1 MATKLGVRSPDKPRV
16 RALDRGVA
24 MRLAATEYERV
35 DALLESITADQWV
48 LPTECPGWDV
58 RAVAGH
64 VLGMAQMIATVP
76 ELARQQ
82 MAAQKG
88 AKNTNTAMIDVLTAL
103 QVAKNA
109 DLSTADIATRMRT
122 VGPKATRRRR
132 RMPSFIRGRTMP
144 GTQAVGGVPEQWT
157 FGFLFDIILTRDPF
171 MHRLDISRATGIP
184 VAATAEHE
192 GVIVDDV
199 VREWA
204 ARHDHPYTLH
214 LTGPAGGRWQQ
225 GDGEQISMDALEF
238 CRSVSGRAPAAGLL
252 SQQVPF

>member
-1 MATKLGVRSPDKPRV
+1 MATELAVRSAARPRA
-16 RALDRGVA
+16 RALDRDVA
-24 MRLAATEYERV
+24 MTSAATEYARV
-35 DALLESITADQWV
+35 QTLFDSITAGQWA
-48 LPTECPGWDV
+48 LPTDCPGWDV

-64 VLGMAQMIATVP
+64 VLGMTQMIATVP

-88 AKNTNTAMIDVLTAL
+88 AKKTGAVMIDILTAR

-109 DLSTADIATRMRT
+109 DLSPANLVTAMRAA
-122 VGPKATRRRR
+122 GPKAARRRR
-132 RMPSFIRGRTMP
+132 KMPAFIRSRTMP
-144 GTQAVGGVPEQWT
+144 GTTTVGGAEERWT

-184 VAATAEHE
+184 VRATPAHE

-204 ARHDHPYTLH
+204 ARHGQPYTLN
-214 LTGPAGGRWQQ
+214 LSGPAGGTW
-225 GDGEQISMDALEF
+225 GGNGERISMDAFDF
-238 CRSVSGRAPAAGLL
+238 CRAVSGRGPAPGLL

>member
-1 MATKLGVRSPDKPRV
+1 MTTTLAARSSEGPRV
-16 RALDRGVA
+16 RALDRDAA
-24 MRLAATEYERV
+24 MTSAATEYTRTV
-35 DALLESITADQWV
+35 ALFEGITPGQWT
-48 LPTECPGWDV
+48 LPTDCPGWDV

-64 VLGMAQMIATVP
+64 MLGMAQMTATLP

-88 AKNTNTAMIDVLTAL
+88 AKKTGAVMIDVLTAL

-109 DLSTADIATRMRT
+109 SLSSADVVTAMRA
-122 VGPKATRRRR
+122 VGPKAARLRR
-132 RMPSFIRGRTMP
+132 RMPGFIRSRTMP
-144 GTQAVGGVPEQWT
+144 GTMTVGDAQEQWT
-157 FGFLFDIILTRDPF
+157 FGFLFDVILTRDPF

-184 VAATAEHE
+184 VQATAAHE

-204 ARHDHPYTLH
+204 TRHGRPYTLS
-214 LTGPAGGRWQQ
+214 LSGPGGGTWG
-225 GDGEQISMDALEF
+225 GDGEHITMEAFDF
-238 CRSVSGRAPAAGLL
+238 CRTVSGRGPATGLL

>member
-1 MATKLGVRSPDKPRV
+1 M
-16 RALDRGVA
+16 LDRDAA
-24 MRLAATEYERV
+24 MTAAATEYARV
-35 DALLESITADQWV
+35 GSLLDSITAGQWG
-48 LPTECPGWDV
+48 LPTGCPGWDV

-88 AKNTNTAMIDVLTAL
+88 AKQTGAVMIDVLTAL

-109 DLSTADIATRMRT
+109 DLSPAGVVTAMHAL
-122 VGPKATRRRR
+122 GPKAARRRR
-132 RMPSFIRGRTMP
+132 KMPALIRSRTMP
-144 GTQAVGGVPEQWT
+144 GTQTVGGVEERWT
-157 FGFLFDIILTRDPF
+157 FGYLFDIILTRDPF
-171 MHRLDISRATGIP
+171 MHRLDISRATGISID
-184 VAATAEHE
+184 ATHGHE

-204 ARHDHPYTLH
+204 ARHGQPYTLN
-214 LTGPAGGRWQQ
+214 LSGPAGGTWG
-225 GDGEQISMDALEF
+225 GDGEPISVDAFDF
-238 CRSVSGRAPAAGLL
+238 CRAVSGRGPAAGLL